1 MIHCPVNGH
10 LGWFPFLT
18 VMNKAA
24 MNILTH
30 HRVFVKIKISNY
42 SNMFNTEIFFK
53 VIYLFQ
59 KKFFG
64 CTMQH

>member
-1 MIHCPVNGH
+1 
-10 LGWFPFLT
+10 
-18 VMNKAA
+18 